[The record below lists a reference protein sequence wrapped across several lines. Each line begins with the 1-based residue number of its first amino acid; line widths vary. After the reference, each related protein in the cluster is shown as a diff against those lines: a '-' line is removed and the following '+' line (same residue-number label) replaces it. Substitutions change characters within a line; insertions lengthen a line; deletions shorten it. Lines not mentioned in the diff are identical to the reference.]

1 MRKLWFCAVAGLLVL
16 GMAVAA
22 MAASDKGSKAE
33 AKAMVDKAI
42 AYYKANGKE
51 KAFAEFSNTKGKF
64 VDRDLY
70 LFVYDFNGT
79 VLAHGANS
87 KLIGKNLLDMQ
98 DADGKYVI
106 KGLIDTVKKGGGWF
120 EYKWSHPQTKKIDD
134 KAAYVQKA
142 DDNVWIGC
150 GVYR

>member
-1 MRKLWFCAVAGLLVL
+1 
-16 GMAVAA
+16 
-22 MAASDKGSKAE
+22 
-33 AKAMVDKAI
+33 
-42 AYYKANGKE
+42 
-51 KAFAEFSNTKGKF
+51 
-64 VDRDLY
+64 
-70 LFVYDFNGT
+70 
-79 VLAHGANS
+79 
-87 KLIGKNLLDMQ
+87 MQ
-98 DADGKYVI
+98 DADWKYVI